1 MTDSNETFDNVN
13 APIISD
19 KAGYGVKDGYL
30 MLYYK
35 THDRLAGIIA
45 ESNGTSDHRIRLYT
59 RMMISMFTDDDIRKR
74 TFEFF
79 DARIAE
85 ITKETTDVEERNQR
99 IADFCCGEMLGLI
112 TSYFD
117 GFLGITHK
125 IVIGSV

>member
-1 MTDSNETFDNVN
+1 MTENNNSTEIINS
-13 APIISD
+13 PIISD
-19 KAGYGVKDGYL
+19 KPGYGVKDGYL

-59 RMMISMFTDDDIRKR
+59 RMMISMFTDDDIRKA
-74 TFEFF
+74 TFVFF
-79 DARIAE
+79 DARIAK
-85 ITKETTDVEERNQR
+85 ITKETSDVEERNQK